1 MKLKIM
7 KLTYFCLAFCS
18 AFEDPVIFSPEWGCG
33 GWERVGLQRGGQV
46 PGSSA
51 MVQSPWRWGCSCLH
65 GDRPAILPELCQEG
79 GKIDPHFID
88 EERAFSASH
97 SWQVGGGESNPRSL
111 ARRPSPHPTSASLVG
126 TRQGPW
132 GLSAGRQP
140 AQSVTIKH
148 TLAARWER

>member
-1 MKLKIM
+1 MREVGGEGQGKWSPGGTAATM
-7 KLTYFCLAFCS
+7 RSPYLTLRANTFIVPSRSGLRANTFHLWCQR
-18 AFEDPVIFSPEWGCG
+18 ISPHDNC
-33 GWERVGLQRGGQV
+33 RGG
-46 PGSSA
+46 
-51 MVQSPWRWGCSCLH
+51 CY
-65 GDRPAILPELCQEG
+65 
-79 GKIDPHFID
+79 DPHFID
-88 EERAFSASH
+88 EERAFSALH

-111 ARRPSPHPTSASLVG
+111 ARRPGPHPTSASLMG